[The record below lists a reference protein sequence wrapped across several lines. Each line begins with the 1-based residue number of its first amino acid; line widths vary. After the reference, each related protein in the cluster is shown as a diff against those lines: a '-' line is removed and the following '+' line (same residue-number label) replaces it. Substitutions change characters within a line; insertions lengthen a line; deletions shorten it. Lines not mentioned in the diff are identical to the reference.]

1 VDRRAFL
8 GSLTGGLLAAPPAA
22 EARQPGKVPRVGSV
36 APSSDPECK
45 VTRMWEAF
53 LQGLRDRGWVPGQTI
68 IVDRRCYATADQLRV
83 ILKEFIDRRVDV
95 IVAGNSAAAE
105 AAKSATK
112 TISIVVLH
120 NDPVGAGI
128 VASLAHP
135 GGNITGL
142 SSTPPEMAGKRLELL
157 KQMTPHASRVAV
169 FYDSTAGPRT
179 REEMET
185 AARTLSLTLRRLE
198 IRAPA
203 DLASA
208 FDSLVKKRPDA
219 VVVPLAGGV
228 LFSMRRRI
236 IDWANQNRLPTMF
249 PSGFYVSEG
258 ALVGY
263 GEDLGDSF
271 RRLAIYVDK
280 ILKGAK
286 PEDLPIEQPSK
297 FELVINLKTAK
308 AIGLTIPPSLLQ
320 QADQVIE

>member
-1 VDRRAFL
+1 
-8 GSLTGGLLAAPPAA
+8 
-22 EARQPGKVPRVGSV
+22 
-36 APSSDPECK
+36 
-45 VTRMWEAF
+45 MWEAF
-53 LQGLRDRGWVPGQTI
+53 LQGLRDRGWILGQTI

-83 ILKEFIDRRVDV
+83 TLKEFIDRRVD
-95 IVAGNSAAAE
+95 VAGNSAAAE

-112 TISIVVLH
+112 TIPIVVLH

-169 FYDSTAGPRT
+169 FYDSTAGPRA
-179 REEMET
+179 REEMKT
-185 AARTLSLTLRRLE
+185 AVRTLSLTLRTLE
-198 IRAPA
+198 IRAPE

-208 FDSLVKKRPDA
+208 FDSLIKKRPDA

-308 AIGLTIPPSLLQ
+308 AIGLAIPPSLLQ